1 LRNQNLFLP
10 TKTLIMRKVV
20 LLVFLLVTVSA
31 TFAQKPSLYKK
42 QPTLSINF
50 MLNDYSTAQY
60 IDRTSLSQVFKND
73 AFSKVTDMSPGLS
86 VGYYKGLSDHVDFM
100 ASLGGS
106 FTSYEFKN
114 GRSNKSDALLLEADA
129 NLNVK
134 LLSDNYIVNPYL
146 TAGVGASK
154 YGPHYGAYIP
164 LGFGIQVKLGE
175 EVFLFTNAQYRNGI
189 TDYTNNHLN
198 FSLGFGAPLGSAK
211 KN

>member
-1 LRNQNLFLP
+1 MHEQHLFLP
-10 TKTLIMRKVV
+10 TKTPIMRKVI
-20 LLVFLLVTVSA
+20 LLVFLLVSVHS
-31 TFAQKPSLYKK
+31 TFAQKTSLYKK

-50 MLNDYSTAQY
+50 MLNDFKTAQY

-86 VGYYKGLSDHVDFM
+86 VGYYKGMSDHVDFM

-106 FTSYEFKN
+106 FTSYEYKN
-114 GRSNKSDALLLEADA
+114 GRSNKSDELLLEADA
-129 NLNVK
+129 NVNVK
-134 LLSDNYIVNPYL
+134 LLSDNYIVTPFI

-154 YGPHYGAYIP
+154 YGVHYGAYIP
-164 LGFGIQVKLGE
+164 VGLGVQIKLGE